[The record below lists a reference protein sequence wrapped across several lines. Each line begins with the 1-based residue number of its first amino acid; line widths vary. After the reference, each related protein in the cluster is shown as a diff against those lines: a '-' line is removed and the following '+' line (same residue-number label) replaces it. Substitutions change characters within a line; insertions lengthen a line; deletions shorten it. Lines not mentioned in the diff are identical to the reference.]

1 MTSHIH
7 SNTQT
12 EWRSPVPASKR
23 EEEYDYHHGLWYQ
36 QRCETHCFTCQR
48 RRPEVVYTTRKPAKN
63 NGDQRRECQVC
74 LCSCN
79 QSYLYFWW
87 ISVSLKTMLIDISTS
102 LLTIC
107 LSFCLVSGGPGSG
120 KGRIVANL
128 RSMFGMKLVSGETLI
143 FKYLPKKVQHAMT
156 LNDTCDIAELVR
168 KDPSHVQVYTEQPCC
183 VQLCI
188 FSNLE

>member
-36 QRCETHCFTCQR
+36 QRRETHCFTCQR

-63 NGDQRRECQVC
+63 NGDQRRECQIC
-74 LCSCN
+74 LCSWN

-102 LLTIC
+102 LLTI
-107 LSFCLVSGGPGSG
+107 L
-120 KGRIVANL
+120 
-128 RSMFGMKLVSGETLI
+128 LI
-143 FKYLPKKVQHAMT
+143 FLFGFRWPW
-156 LNDTCDIAELVR
+156 VR
-168 KDPSHVQVYTEQPCC
+168 KGSYCSQPPLHVWDEAGVWRDTDIQVSTQKSSTRHDTEWHLWHSWAGP
-183 VQLCI
+183 
-188 FSNLE
+188 